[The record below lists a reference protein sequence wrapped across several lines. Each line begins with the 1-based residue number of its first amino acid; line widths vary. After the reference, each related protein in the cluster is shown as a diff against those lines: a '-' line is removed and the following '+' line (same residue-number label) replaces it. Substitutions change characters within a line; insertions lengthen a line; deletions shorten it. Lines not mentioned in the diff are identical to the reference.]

1 VPRPGSLSTV
11 TKPWCCCITRRT
23 TARPSPAPFALVVK
37 SVTVGQ
43 PISGAQ
49 ECVKTGFAYNGTRLA
64 LVASGQSCAPVGGST
79 RELECVPPAT
89 CLTSQLCG
97 TRTLTSLNGA
107 ALNAPCDN
115 VRRCQLGLS
124 CSEANVCVVERLVP
138 LGGTCD
144 FSNRACDYGEA
155 FCDFSAGGNTGIC
168 VALRGPNAT
177 CEGVYQC
184 RSELTCK
191 GPPGTTVCAPPSAVG
206 GPCWYGQSSDAC
218 VIGTCCTATST
229 VMTGVCANRKGQGAS
244 CVEGSECQGA
254 CVNSMCTRPSC
265 VDPTP

>member
-1 VPRPGSLSTV
+1 MTGAMFADRIPESFEFANDGRLMIAAVKGSSQGNTG
-11 TKPWCCCITRRT
+11 
-23 TARPSPAPFALVVK
+23 PA
-37 SVTVGQ
+37 TVGQ
-43 PISGAQ
+43 
-49 ECVKTGFAYNGTRLA
+49 
-64 LVASGQSCAPVGGST
+64 LVRRIPGS
-79 RELECVPPAT
+79 
-89 CLTSQLCG
+89 G